1 MKKTYPCHKEEKM
14 KIILALMTGLLA
26 AAVLD
31 GFGNSPSDDTMRRI
45 KVGDIQ
51 MAYRILGS
59 GDPLVLIMGYGST
72 MELWEPGL
80 LRSLSASHR
89 VIVFDNRGMGNSE
102 AGQRPFSIEQF
113 ADDTAGLIEALG
125 LPKASLLGWSMGA
138 LIAQEVALRHPEK
151 VDKLILYAAHCRADL
166 YPPAPEII
174 QKMTDTSGT
183 PEEQGMR
190 FISVLFPAD
199 WLQSHGPRLQEIFYR
214 PMGNI
219 PPEIMGRQSEA
230 IGSWKGCCERLGEIK
245 LPTLVIAGADD
256 QLVPAQNAR
265 YLAEKIP
272 HARLVLVEN
281 NGHGLMFQSP
291 ELFAGTVTEFL
302 KK

>member
-1 MKKTYPCHKEEKM
+1 
-14 KIILALMTGLLA
+14 MTGLLA
-26 AAVLD
+26 AAVL
-31 GFGNSPSDDTMRRI
+31 NSSGGSSAEDSVRLI
-45 KVGDIQ
+45 KVGDISI
-51 MAYRILGS
+51 AYRVFGS

-80 LRSLSASHR
+80 IRSLSASHQ
-89 VIVFDNRGMGNSE
+89 VILFDNRGMGNSE

-113 ADDTAGLIEALG
+113 ADDTAGLVEALG
-125 LPKASLLGWSMGA
+125 LGKVHLLGWSMGA
-138 LIAQEVALRHPEK
+138 LIAEEVALRHPQK
-151 VDKLILYAAHCRADL
+151 VDKLILYASQCRADL

-219 PPEIMGRQSEA
+219 PPEIVGRQSEA
-230 IGSWKGCCERLGEIK
+230 IDSWKGCCERLGEIK
-245 LPTLVIAGADD
+245 HPALVIAGADD
-256 QLVPAQNAR
+256 VLVPAQNSR
-265 YLAEKIP
+265 YLAEKLP
-272 HARLVLVEN
+272 KARLALFEN

-291 ELFAGTVTEFL
+291 DLFAGAVTEFL